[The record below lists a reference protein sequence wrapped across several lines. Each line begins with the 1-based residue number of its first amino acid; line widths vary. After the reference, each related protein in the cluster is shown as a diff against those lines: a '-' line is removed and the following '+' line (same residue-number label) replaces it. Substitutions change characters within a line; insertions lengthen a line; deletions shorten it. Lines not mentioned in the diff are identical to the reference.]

1 MIDVI
6 QEKLE
11 FTVGHTLK
19 IDQIDLTP
27 NTESISDN
35 IFYASNRLLCL
46 HHKNATRAAIC
57 EQLAQVTG
65 AGDVIVS
72 LLGPLCKG
80 IALAV
85 IAPCGSCTDLK
96 TPSPSMLAA
105 AA

>member
-35 IFYASNRLLCL
+35 IFYASNWLLRL
-46 HHKNATRAAIC
+46 HHRNASRAAIC
-57 EQLAQVTG
+57 EQLAQLT
-65 AGDVIVS
+65 GDVIVS

-85 IAPCGSCTDLK
+85 IALVDLVQIREH
-96 TPSPSMLAA
+96 PLDICRLL
-105 AA
+105 